1 MKTMKY
7 YLNLYI
13 KCDAIMFTDAF
24 EKFRNRCLEDHG
36 LCPGHYFCAP
46 VISWDAMLGMTNVER
61 DLISRTGMYLF
72 FEKGIRGGVFHISKR

>member
-24 EKFRNRCLEDHG
+24 GKFRNRCLEDYG
-36 LCPGHYFCAP
+36 LCPGHCLCAP
-46 VISWDAMLGMTNVER
+46 VLSLDAMLGMTNVEQ
-61 DLISRTGMYLF
+61 DLISRTDMYLF